1 MPSILDLPWTTLATI
16 LTTIGGYV
24 LAFVLIPRIVMDRR
38 EAGAT
43 LAWILVIAFLPYLGA
58 GLFFLIGRTRVW
70 RRRRKRGRAHS
81 EFQRLLDG
89 LPRTAAACDASARLP
104 ELPGAAG
111 EIARVGACLGGSPVL
126 PNNLVEVL
134 IDGERTYELMVEAMA
149 GARHHVHL
157 MSYIFRDDPAG
168 ARFRDALI
176 ERARAGVAVRLLVDG
191 VGSHGLSRRFLRPLR
206 EAGGRFARFMPVLP
220 LRPHWRPTLRNH
232 RKILV
237 VDGHVGFTGGLNIG
251 DEYRGRKKKFAPW
264 RDTHLR
270 LEGSAALR
278 LQEIFLEDWLFA
290 TDEDV
295 VDAAYF
301 PETPEAAGDL
311 VQVVES
317 GPDQDHGAIHAVFFT
332 AISQA
337 RRRVF
342 ITTPYFVP
350 DLAVLMALKTAVWRG
365 VDVRILV
372 PGKSDL
378 PLVRLAGRSYYRELL
393 EAGVKIYEHRPGMLH
408 AKTMVVDGAW
418 STVGSSNMD
427 IRSFRLNFEA
437 NVLVFGETVGRRME
451 EIFLADLA
459 RAKLVEL
466 ESLRRKPVRARFFE
480 AVARVLSPAL

>member
-1 MPSILDLPWTTLATI
+1 MPSLLDIPWSTLATI

-43 LAWILVIAFLPYLGA
+43 LAWILVIAFLPYVGA

-70 RRRRKRGRAHS
+70 RRRRKRVRAHS
-81 EFQRLLDG
+81 VFLRGLDG
-89 LPRTAAACDASARLP
+89 LPRTAAACDASATLP

-111 EIARVGACLGGSPVL
+111 EIARVGVCLGGSPVL
-126 PNNLVEVL
+126 PGNRVEVL
-134 IDGERTYELMVEAMA
+134 IDGERTYDLMVEAIRS
-149 GARHHVHL
+149 ARHHVHM

-168 ARFRDALI
+168 VRFRDALI

-191 VGSHGLSRRFLRPLR
+191 VGSHGLSRRFMRPLL

-237 VDGHVGFTGGLNIG
+237 VDGRVGFTGGLNIG

-264 RDTHLR
+264 RDTHMR
-270 LEGSAALR
+270 LEGTAALR
-278 LQEIFLEDWLFA
+278 LQEIFIEDWLFA

-295 VDAAYF
+295 LEAAYF
-301 PETPEAAGDL
+301 PEQPEQAGDL
-311 VQVVES
+311 VQVLES
-317 GPDQDHGAIHAVFFT
+317 GPDQDHGTIHAVLFT

-337 RRRVF
+337 RRSVY

-350 DLAVLMALKTAVWRG
+350 DLAVLMALMTAVWRG

-393 EAGVKIYEHRPGMLH
+393 AAGVRIYEHRPGMLH

-418 STVGSSNMD
+418 STIGSSNMD

-437 NVLVFGETVGRRME
+437 NVLMFGETAGRRME
-451 EIFLADLA
+451 EIFLDDIG
-459 RAKLVEL
+459 RAQLVEL
-466 ESLRRKPVRARFFE
+466 EALRRKPVRARFLE